1 MAKKFWEFKPIVKNE
16 STAGE
21 PESVEL
27 WINGTIADD
36 DDVWLY
42 EWFGMQ
48 ATAPNTFRNE
58 LKKYV
63 GKDIVVW
70 IDSPGG
76 DTFAAAGIYTAL
88 KEHDGKVTVK
98 IASKAL
104 SGASAIAMA
113 GDEVLMSPM
122 AVMMIHNPWTIAQ
135 GEAKELRKGAE
146 VLDTVKETLVNAYAA
161 KTKKSKKKISSMM
174 DEETWMS
181 TNTAVKEGFAD
192 AVLYADEN
200 IAEPKDNIQDFAF
213 TRLAVL
219 NSADNAFKRL
229 HEFEL
234 KINSLNADK
243 NNGKKEETILDLK
256 ELKEKYPDLYNEA
269 FNEGVKS
276 ERERMKA
283 IDDLAIPGHEDL
295 VKKAKYETGI
305 KAEVL
310 AVEIVKA
317 EKQKGHKFLNDR
329 DKDVEASNVNKVP
342 GVATPILDEDDKAK
356 EENIVN
362 KMVEGANTKRG
373 RMKK

>member
-16 STAGE
+16 ATSGE

-58 LKKYV
+58 LKQYA
-63 GKDIVVW
+63 GKDITVW

-122 AVMMIHNPWTIAQ
+122 AVMMLHNPWTIAQ
-135 GEAKELRKGAE
+135 GEAKDLRKGAE

-174 DEETWMS
+174 DDETWMS
-181 TNTAVKEGFAD
+181 ANVAVKEGFAD
-192 AVLYADEN
+192 DVLYADEN
-200 IAEPKDNIQDFAF
+200 TAEPKDIQDFAF

-243 NNGKKEETILDLK
+243 NNGEKEETILDLK

-317 EKQKGHKFLNDR
+317 EKQKGRKFLNDR

-342 GVATPILDEDDKAK
+342 GVAIPILDEDDKAK

-362 KMVEGANTKRG
+362 KVVEGANIKRG
-373 RMKK
+373 RLNK